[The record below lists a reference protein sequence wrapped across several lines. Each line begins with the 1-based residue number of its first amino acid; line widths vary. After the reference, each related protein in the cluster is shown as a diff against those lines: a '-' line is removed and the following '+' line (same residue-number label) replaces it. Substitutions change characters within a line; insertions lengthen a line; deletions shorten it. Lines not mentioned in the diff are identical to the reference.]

1 MKKLLPIAAA
11 AAVLVIV
18 LFGDYGPRSFS
29 VENVAAVQ
37 IMDGTTGKSVTV
49 TDAATVNAIVENVTG
64 LRYRYQGRVNSSGWR
79 YSLTFLNAAGES
91 VGGLT
96 VLGGEGQAVIFNSRR
111 FRVMDGGNVDIQN
124 YAAFLE
130 H

>member
-1 MKKLLPIAAA
+1 
-11 AAVLVIV
+11 
-18 LFGDYGPRSFS
+18 
-29 VENVAAVQ
+29 
-37 IMDGTTGKSVTV
+37 MDGTTGKSVTV